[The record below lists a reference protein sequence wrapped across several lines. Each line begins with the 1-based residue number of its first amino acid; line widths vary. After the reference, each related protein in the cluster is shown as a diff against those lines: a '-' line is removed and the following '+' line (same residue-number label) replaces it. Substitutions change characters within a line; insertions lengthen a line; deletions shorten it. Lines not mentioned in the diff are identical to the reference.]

1 MAFAKKPPDEASF
14 SRSFWNSSV
23 LPIKKGDFSQ
33 EVAASLSSSRKE
45 SRK

>member
-23 LPIKKGDFSQ
+23 LPIKKGDFFTGGGSTF
-33 EVAASLSSSRKE
+33 V
-45 SRK
+45 

>member
-23 LPIKKGDFSQ
+23 LPIKREIFSQ
-33 EVAASLSSSRKE
+33 EGAAPLSSSRKE